1 MNENNLT
8 LSVRDLKEIKDKIQ
22 KSNNDIIDVN
32 GKLYMIKD
40 KENSVELLTNLIDV
54 VRVRNGII
62 YG

>member
-8 LSVRDLKEIKDKIQ
+8 LSVRDLKEIRDKIQ
-22 KSNNDIIDVN
+22 KSNNDIINIGD
-32 GKLYMIKD
+32 KRYLIKD

>member
-8 LSVRDLKEIKDKIQ
+8 ISVRDLKEIKDKIQ
-22 KSNNDIIDVN
+22 KSNNGIIDIDD
-32 GKLYMIKD
+32 KRYIIKD
-40 KENSVELLTNLIDV
+40 KNSSIELLTNIIDV

>member
-8 LSVRDLKEIKDKIQ
+8 LSVRDLKEIRDKIQ
-22 KSNNDIIDVN
+22 KSNNGIINIGD
-32 GKLYMIKD
+32 KHYLIKD

>member
-8 LSVRDLKEIKDKIQ
+8 LSVRDLKEIRDKIQ
-22 KSNNDIIDVN
+22 KSNNGIIDT
-32 GKLYMIKD
+32 GDKRYLIKD

>member
-8 LSVRDLKEIKDKIQ
+8 LSVRDLKEIRDKIQ
-22 KSNNDIIDVN
+22 KSNNGIIDI
-32 GKLYMIKD
+32 GDKRYLIKD

>member
-8 LSVRDLKEIKDKIQ
+8 ISVRDLKEIRKQIINSEGVFKEKDKVY
-22 KSNNDIIDVN
+22 KVD
-32 GKLYMIKD
+32 KD
-40 KENSVELLTNLIDV
+40 NSVELLTDLIDV